1 MSEKFSPEE
10 WQERFN
16 EAARAAQRAYC
27 DMLEFW
33 RGCEHRPCRRTKAC
47 GGDDALAC
55 LKRNIAHVPYA
66 TGNRACD
73 RLIAQTPED
82 ADGPTKTARRFS
94 PHDFACW

>member
-1 MSEKFSPEE
+1 MTHVLKSVTNAPIP
-10 WQERFN
+10 R
-16 EAARAAQRAYC
+16 
-27 DMLEFW
+27 
-33 RGCEHRPCRRTKAC
+33 

-55 LKRNIAHVPYA
+55 LKRNIERVPYA
-66 TGNRACD
+66 IGNQACD